1 MPHAVELLIATVAAL
16 FPIANPFGNAA
27 IFQSLTK
34 NNTPAERHAFA
45 RRGAIYMVVLLVA
58 FFLAGQAIVS
68 FFGISIAG
76 IRIAGGLVITRYGFN
91 QLNPKREHTHS
102 DDEHHEASAKPDI
115 AFSPLAMPLLAG
127 PGAIAAV
134 MTLSSR
140 VEHQGFTDH
149 LVVIS
154 GILAVGLSCWLILRE
169 SDALMARLGVIG
181 ANALTKIMGFLLL
194 CIGVQLVIDGWQD
207 LAS

>member
-1 MPHAVELLIATVAAL
+1 MPPLIELFVATLAAL
-16 FPIANPFGNAA
+16 FPITNPFGNAA

-34 NNTPAERHAFA
+34 ENTRAERHAFA
-45 RRGAIYMVVLLVA
+45 RRGAIYMIAILVT
-58 FFLAGQAIVS
+58 FFLAGNAIIS

-91 QLNPKREHTHS
+91 QLNPQPEHTHS
-102 DDEHHEASAKPDI
+102 AAEHDEASNKADI

-127 PGAIAAV
+127 PGAIAAA

-140 VEHQGFTDH
+140 VQGQGLFH
-149 LVVIS
+149 HGVVIG
-154 GILAVGLSCWLILRE
+154 GIVAVGTACWLLLRE
-169 SDALMARLGVIG
+169 SDALMAKLGVIG

-194 CIGVQLVIDGWQD
+194 CIGVQLVIDGWLD
-207 LAS
+207 LSS